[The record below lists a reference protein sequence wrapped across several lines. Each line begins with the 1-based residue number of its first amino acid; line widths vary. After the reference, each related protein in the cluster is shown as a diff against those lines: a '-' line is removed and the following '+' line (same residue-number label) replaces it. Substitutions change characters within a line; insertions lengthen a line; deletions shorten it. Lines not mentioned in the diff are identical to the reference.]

1 MQDTGANRLCAAIIC
16 QSVKDYKL
24 WQKTLLQG
32 KRPTDR
38 VEMNCESAKM
48 FFKSDLFQELTLVDY
63 EVDPDKLMKRIREKA
78 EHGLRE
84 WKKKKVFGEI
94 KEIG

>member
-16 QSVKDYKL
+16 QAVKDYEL

-32 KRPTDR
+32 KRPTAR
-38 VEMNCESAKM
+38 VEMNGESAET
-48 FFKSDLFQELTLVDY
+48 FFKSDLFQELTLVNY
-63 EVDPDKLMKRIREKA
+63 EVDPDKLMKR
-78 EHGLRE
+78 LRE
-84 WKKKKVFGEI
+84 EVEHVLGERKKKNVFGRI

>member
-1 MQDTGANRLCAAIIC
+1 MQDTGVNRLCAAIVY
-16 QSVKDYKL
+16 QAVKDYKL

-38 VEMNCESAKM
+38 VEMNGKSTES
-48 FFKSDLFQELTLVDY
+48 FFKSDWFQELTLVDY

>member
-16 QSVKDYKL
+16 QAVKDYKL

-48 FFKSDLFQELTLVDY
+48 FFKSDLFQELTLVNY
-63 EVDPDKLMKRIREKA
+63 EVDPDELMKR
-78 EHGLRE
+78 LRE
-84 WKKKKVFGEI
+84 EVEHVLGERKKKNVFGRI

>member
-16 QSVKDYKL
+16 QAVKDYKL

-32 KRPTDR
+32 KRPTAR
-38 VEMNCESAKM
+38 VEMNGESAET
-48 FFKSDLFQELTLVDY
+48 FFKSDLFQELTLVNY
-63 EVDPDKLMKRIREKA
+63 EVDPDKLMKR
-78 EHGLRE
+78 LRE
-84 WKKKKVFGEI
+84 EVERGLGERKKKKVFGRI

>member
-1 MQDTGANRLCAAIIC
+1 MQDTGANRLCAAIVC
-16 QSVKDYKL
+16 QTVKDYKL

-38 VEMNCESAKM
+38 VEMNGKSAKM
-48 FFKSDLFQELTLVDY
+48 FFKSDLFQELTLVNY
-63 EVDPDKLMKRIREKA
+63 EVDPDKLMKR
-78 EHGLRE
+78 LRE
-84 WKKKKVFGEI
+84 EVEHVLGERKKKNVFGRI

>member
-32 KRPTDR
+32 KRPTAR
-38 VEMNCESAKM
+38 VEMNGESAET
-48 FFKSDLFQELTLVDY
+48 FFKSDLFQELTLVNY
-63 EVDPDKLMKRIREKA
+63 EVDPDKLMKRLQEEV
-78 EHGLRE
+78 EHGLGER
-84 WKKKKVFGEI
+84 KQKKVFGEI
-94 KEIG
+94 KEMG

>member
-16 QSVKDYKL
+16 QAVKDYKL

-32 KRPTDR
+32 KRPTVR
-38 VEMNCESAKM
+38 AEMDGESAET
-48 FFKSDLFQELTLVDY
+48 FFKSDLFQELTLVNY
-63 EVDPDKLMKRIREKA
+63 EVDPDKLMKR
-78 EHGLRE
+78 LRE
-84 WKKKKVFGEI
+84 EVERGLGEQKKKKVFGRI

>member
-16 QSVKDYKL
+16 QAVKDYKL

-32 KRPTDR
+32 KRPTVR
-38 VEMNCESAKM
+38 VEMNGESAKT
-48 FFKSDLFQELTLVDY
+48 FFKSDPFQELTLVNY
-63 EVDPDKLMKRIREKA
+63 EVDPDKLMKR
-78 EHGLRE
+78 LRE
-84 WKKKKVFGEI
+84 EVERGLGEQKKKKVFGRI

>member
-1 MQDTGANRLCAAIIC
+1 MQDTGVNRLCAAMVC
-16 QSVKDYKL
+16 QTVKDYRL

-38 VEMNCESAKM
+38 VEMNGKSAES
-48 FFKSDLFQELTLVDY
+48 FFKSGWFQELTLVDY
-63 EVDPDKLMKRIREKA
+63 EVDPDKLMKRIREEA

-84 WKKKKVFGEI
+84 RKKKKVFGRI